1 MKILLTALNSKF
13 VHSNLAVRYLK
24 AFTKDINYDC
34 EIREFSINDR
44 EEKILEEIIKEKP
57 NVVGFSTYIWNIEMI
72 KRLSNLIKLVDE
84 SIEIV
89 YGGPEVSYDSQN
101 ILNELNG
108 EYIIEGEGEKTYR
121 EFVEYK
127 LGERDIK
134 SIRGLYYKVDGEVY
148 SNGKRPLMNMNE
160 IVFPYEEDE
169 NLDNKIVYYEAS
181 RGCPFNCKYCL
192 SSTTHGVRFL
202 DVDRVKK
209 ELKYFI
215 DKEVRLVKFVDRTFN
230 CNHKFT
236 MAIWEFLINQ
246 ETKTQFHFEISADIL
261 KESELEL
268 LRKAPKDRF
277 QFEVGVQ
284 TTNDEVL
291 NKINRFVNFSD
302 IKEKVDELLKIR
314 NIKQHLDL
322 IAGLPGEDYNSFKK
336 SFNDVYSISPE
347 EIQLGFL
354 KLLRGSSMREEADEY
369 GMKYSPYPPYEI
381 LKTKDISYDEL
392 LKLKKVEEMVD
403 KYYNSQKFNNI
414 IKYFVKKFET
424 PFDFYYELGTYFDK
438 KGYFNRNIGNSE
450 YYRVFLDFN
459 MEILKEDNSILKEI
473 LRYDYLSFN
482 KKRGIPDFIGKNI
495 EKEEEEKIKEMLRGK
510 YSFKEYYLEAF
521 NMNIN
526 EFKESSKIIN
536 DKDYFIFGYGGDIIH
551 IKDELN
557 GNVRNN

>member
-1 MKILLTALNSKF
+1 MKILLTAINSKF

-24 AFTKDINYDC
+24 AFTKDMNYDC
-34 EIREFSINDR
+34 KIREFSINDR
-44 EEKILEEIIKEKP
+44 EEKILEEIILEKP
-57 NVVGFSTYIWNIEMI
+57 DVVAFSTYIWNIEMI
-72 KRLSNLIKLVDE
+72 NRLSNLIKLVDE
-84 SIEIV
+84 NIEIL

-101 ILNELNG
+101 ILKELNG

-127 LGERDIK
+127 LGERDINT
-134 SIRGLYYKVDGEVY
+134 IRGLYYKKDNEILF
-148 SNGKRPLMNMNE
+148 NGKRPLMNMNE

-192 SSTTHGVRFL
+192 SSTVHGVRFL
-202 DVDRVKK
+202 DAERVKK

-246 ETKTQFHFEISADIL
+246 DTKTQFHFEISADIL
-261 KESELEL
+261 KKAELEL

-284 TTNDEVL
+284 TTNDDVL
-291 NKINRFVNFSD
+291 NRINRFVNFSD
-302 IKEKVDELLKIR
+302 IKEKVDELLQIR

-322 IAGLPGEDYNSFKK
+322 IAGLPGEDYESFKK

-354 KLLRGSSMREEADEY
+354 KLLRGSSMREEAEDY

-381 LKTKDISYDEL
+381 LRTKDISYYEL

-414 IKYFVKKFET
+414 IKYLVKKFET
-424 PFDFYYELGTYFDK
+424 PFDFYYELGMYFEK

-459 MEILKEDNSILKEI
+459 MEILKEDNHMLKEF
-473 LRYDYLSFN
+473 LRFDYLSFN
-482 KKRGIPDFIGKNI
+482 KKRGIPEFIKKSI
-495 EKEEEEKIKEMLRGK
+495 DKELEEKIKEKLRVK
-510 YSFKEYYLEAF
+510 YSFKDYYLESF
-521 NMNIN
+521 DININ
-526 EFKESSKIIN
+526 KFKEDSIIVKE
-536 DKDYFIFGYGGDIIH
+536 KDYYLFGYGGDIIN
-551 IKDELN
+551 ITDEIN
-557 GNVRNN
+557 ED